1 MKILQ
6 KALTFEDILLVPA
19 YSEVLPK
26 EVSLQTKLT
35 KNIPLN
41 IPLVSAA
48 MDTVTEYRAA
58 ITMAR
63 LGGIGI
69 IHKNMDIQSQVDQIQ
84 KEKKSESGVIVDPI
98 YILADAT
105 LAEAKAITDNYKIS
119 GVPVVDHYG
128 KLIGILTNR
137 DVRFETDLH
146 KKVGDVMTKAPLIT
160 ADVGTTLEQA
170 REIMHKNRIEKLP
183 IVDKDEILKGLI
195 TIKDIQK
202 RIEYPNS
209 NKDDFGRLRVGAAV
223 GVFGLERAQGLV
235 EAGVDVIV
243 LDSAHGHS
251 ANVLKTLRD
260 IKAKLSVDVIVGNVV
275 TPQATRDLIE
285 AGADGIKVG
294 IGPGS
299 ICTTRIVA
307 GVGMPQV
314 SAVDLCSQAAKGYG
328 VPIIADGGIKY
339 SGDIAKALAVGAS
352 SVMIGSLLAG
362 TEESPGDLMIYQG
375 RQYKSYRGMGS
386 IGAMT
391 RGSADRYFQEGT
403 AQEKLVPEGIEGR
416 VPYRGKISDVVH
428 QLTGGLSSCMGYLG
442 SKNIAELWEKAE
454 FVEITSAGL
463 RESHVHDVIITKE
476 APNYHG

>member
-1 MKILQ
+1 MKIVQ

-19 YSEVLPK
+19 YSEILPK
-26 EVSLQTKLT
+26 EVSLKTKLSR
-35 KNIPLN
+35 NIGLN
-41 IPLVSAA
+41 IPIVSAA
-48 MDTVTEYRAA
+48 MDTVTEYQTA
-58 ITMAR
+58 IAMAR

-69 IHKNMDIQSQVDQIQ
+69 IHKNMNIDSQVENV
-84 KEKKSESGVIVDPI
+84 KKVKKSESGVIVDPI

-105 LAEAKAITDNYKIS
+105 LKEAKMITDNYKIS
-119 GVPVVDHYG
+119 GVPVVDSHG

-137 DVRFETDLH
+137 DVRFETDLE

-160 ADVGTTLEQA
+160 AGIGTTLEQA
-170 REIMHKNRIEKLP
+170 REIMHKHRIEKLP
-183 IVDKDEILKGLI
+183 IVDHNETLKGLI

-202 RIEYPNS
+202 RIEYPDS
-209 NKDDFGRLRVGAAV
+209 NKDGFGRLRVGAAI
-223 GVFGLERAQGLV
+223 GVLQIERAQALV
-235 EAGVDVIV
+235 EAGVDVLV

-251 ANVLKTLRD
+251 LNVLRTLKE
-260 IKAKLSVDVIVGNVV
+260 IKAKLRIDVVVGNVV
-275 TPQATRDLIE
+275 TAKATEDLIE
-285 AGADGIKVG
+285 AGADAIKVG

-314 SAVDLCSQAAKGYG
+314 SAIDNCAQVARKHN

-339 SGDIAKALAVGAS
+339 SGDITKALAIGAS

-362 TEESPGDLMIYQG
+362 TKESPGDLMIYQG

-403 AQEKLVPEGIEGR
+403 AQDKLVPEGIEGR
-416 VPYRGKISDVVH
+416 VPYRGKIGDVVH
-428 QLTGGLSSCMGYLG
+428 QLVGGICSSMGYLG
-442 SKNIAELWEKAE
+442 SKDIVELQKNAE
-454 FVEITSAGL
+454 FVEITAAGL
-463 RESHVHDVIITKE
+463 KESHVHNVYITKE